1 MEKMVFI
8 AFVAVVVGCVLIV
21 WGYYCIK
28 TAGRLDLLFHQKY
41 DNLVG
46 LSGYIDKNSKVFT
59 VLDKDLSDSQ
69 RAALFKL
76 KLPDFRGAV
85 PNRIYCKLIAV
96 HRSEAMSGFM
106 ELKIEEKKYGFR
118 AIGMTDLFIHF
129 CSPEIGEFR
138 AHREDFPDVKLNDI
152 RDFKLRVKK
161 SCHLRGYQ
169 YSFYVDQRR

>member
-1 MEKMVFI
+1 MEKIVFI
-8 AFVAVVVGCVLIV
+8 AFVAVVVGCVLMV

-28 TAGRLDLLFHQKY
+28 TASKLDLLFHQKY

-59 VLDKDLSDSQ
+59 VLDKDLRESQ

-106 ELKIEEKKYGFR
+106 ELKIEEKKYAAQLTTHGIPANHIRKYGF
-118 AIGMTDLFIHF
+118 AFEGKKVLIG
-129 CSPEIGEFR
+129 
-138 AHREDFPDVKLNDI
+138 
-152 RDFKLRVKK
+152 
-161 SCHLRGYQ
+161 
-169 YSFYVDQRR
+169 